1 MSYLSPQLEIYPN
14 AQSPTNLQSL
24 YPDNEPS
31 SVTFSSNLGSYDFS
45 CYFNPN
51 SDKLLIDLIKAYR
64 RKMETEAFLK
74 EVSIDTEFEFR
85 DGKLHYN
92 LKKKVKEGRKV
103 TFEEFDKSLEEID
116 CRISSGAYDVPERFD
131 INNYLAVPKVAI
143 TIKEKKKIRE
153 KLTEIK
159 ERASEKLT
167 QIKDYIVDYIDD
179 GFKYLMNPKKNKRHL
194 YRHKKS
200 KGQCY
205 EAQDTTG
212 AGAEHQTQP
221 THGVYNG
228 PTINLPKNYIIG
240 DEKLLKKSKE
250 KTDEKSTGKKVLTLF
265 VGGIVVTI
273 PIVYLVS
280 QHFQNNANQLAGEV
294 EIRGAISPYGS
305 YGTPLNLPVDY
316 KNSFSTSNEV
326 IHGYYA
332 FGSGVE
338 KKAILS
344 PNPAP
349 IGIYEFK
356 AICKPTVWLKDGKE
370 APPPEGWTLLAARS
384 IEILKQFGLTDE
396 KSSDLLLP
404 NINTNS
410 SLYPTAADSHE
421 SAPALTELIETPQ
434 DFVAARKE
442 LIDPTLSRQLAEAS
456 A

>member
-24 YPDNEPS
+24 YPDNEPF

-51 SDKLLIDLIKAYR
+51 SDKLLIDLIEAYR
-64 RKMETEAFLK
+64 RKMEREAFLN
-74 EVSIDTEFEFR
+74 EISIDTGFEFR

-92 LKKKVKEGRKV
+92 LKEKVKEGRKV

-159 ERASEKLT
+159 EQTSEKLT
-167 QIKDYIVDYIDD
+167 QIKDYIVD
-179 GFKYLMNPKKNKRHL
+179 GFKRVTNPKMSKRQP
-194 YRHKKS
+194 YEHKKS
-200 KGQCY
+200 KGQYY

-212 AGAEHQTQP
+212 IRAEHQTNVQP

-240 DEKLLKKSKE
+240 DEKLLKDIEKKE
-250 KTDEKSTGKKVLTLF
+250 KKADDKSTGKKVLTLF
-265 VGGIVVTI
+265 IGGIVVTI

-294 EIRGAISPYGS
+294 EITGAIHPYGV
-305 YGTPLNLPVDY
+305 YGVTNFPCDY
-316 KNSFSTSNEV
+316 KDSFSPDGKV
-326 IHGYYA
+326 IHGY
-332 FGSGVE
+332 GVLSSGAE
-338 KKAILS
+338 KKAIFS
-344 PNPAP
+344 PTPAP
-349 IGIYEFK
+349 IGLYEFK
-356 AICKPTVWLKDGKE
+356 AICKPTVGFKDGE
-370 APPPEGWTLLAARS
+370 EVQPPEGWTYFAARS
-384 IEILKQFGLTDE
+384 IEILKQFGLTSE
-396 KSSDLLLP
+396 KNNDLLLP
-404 NINTNS
+404 NIDTNS
-410 SLYPTAADSHE
+410 SLYPTAADLHAST
-421 SAPALTELIETPQ
+421 PALTELIETHQ
-434 DFVAARKE
+434 DLVAARKE
-442 LIDPTLSRQLAEAS
+442 LIDPTLSHQLAKAS